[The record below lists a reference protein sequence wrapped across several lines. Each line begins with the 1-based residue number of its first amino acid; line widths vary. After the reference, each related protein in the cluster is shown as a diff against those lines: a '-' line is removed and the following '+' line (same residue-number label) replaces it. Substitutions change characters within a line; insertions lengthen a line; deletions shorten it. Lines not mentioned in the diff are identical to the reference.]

1 MSSDRGLVDGAEL
14 DRLIESAAADL
25 DAASGGGALC
35 AISRSGRPAPA
46 VKYHEG
52 RWAALTE
59 LRRARASG
67 AEGAAQ
73 VRSRWLADLDRLTLQ
88 EAGENWLAY
97 AQGGVDALTG
107 TVPAG

>member
-1 MSSDRGLVDGAEL
+1 MSSERGLVDDAEL

-59 LRRARASG
+59 LRRARAV
-67 AEGAAQ
+67 AKAAAQ
-73 VRSRWLADLDRLTLQ
+73 VRSRWLADLERMNLQ
-88 EAGENWLAY
+88 EAGDNWLAY

-107 TVPAG
+107 AVLAG

>member
-1 MSSDRGLVDGAEL
+1 MVDEAEL
-14 DRLIESAAADL
+14 DRLIEAAAADL

-59 LRRARASG
+59 FRRVRREG
-67 AEGAAQ
+67 AEAADE
-73 VRSRWLADLDRLTLQ
+73 VGGRWQADLDRLTRQ
-88 EAGENWLAY
+88 QADANWIAY
-97 AQGGVDALTG
+97 AQGGVDALADVVDDG
-107 TVPAG
+107 